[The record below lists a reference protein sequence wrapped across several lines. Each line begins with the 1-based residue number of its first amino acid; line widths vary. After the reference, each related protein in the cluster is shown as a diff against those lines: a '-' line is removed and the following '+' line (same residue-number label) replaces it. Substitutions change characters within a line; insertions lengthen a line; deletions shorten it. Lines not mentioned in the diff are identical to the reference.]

1 MYIERM
7 VRMRLHSESGR
18 RITRS
23 SRRIVMLVVVLST
36 TLFANGNTLLNPRYT
51 ADVCRK
57 RGCQVRDTDALFMQH
72 RKVFRR
78 NTKSSRGPRGSWSF
92 LRDNYP
98 AGRRDIR
105 TRRMSTV
112 RRANRNSRPAGQ
124 PVVVVVASS
133 SSFRV
138 LKSEPRPSHPEP
150 PFDRRGFDLQP
161 VDERS
166 ANACIIHNQF
176 PNPELEMNRRP
187 GQLPLP
193 LLHPPPFLHSP
204 CIPLI
209 FSATP
214 SFKRFLRRFLRENVV
229 CSPARFVGRLRAA
242 RDSEISRGASGY
254 VSWPYGLF
262 VVWFFRIFVDGLS
275 IVSSSV

>member
-1 MYIERM
+1 
-7 VRMRLHSESGR
+7 
-18 RITRS
+18 
-23 SRRIVMLVVVLST
+23 MLVVVLST

-193 LLHPPPFLHSP
+193 LLHLSPFPPPPSCILLVFL
-204 CIPLI
+204 
-209 FSATP
+209 
-214 SFKRFLRRFLRENVV
+214 
-229 CSPARFVGRLRAA
+229 
-242 RDSEISRGASGY
+242 
-254 VSWPYGLF
+254 
-262 VVWFFRIFVDGLS
+262 
-275 IVSSSV
+275 

>member
-1 MYIERM
+1 MYAARGAAKCAIQMHYSCSTEKYFG
-7 VRMRLHSESGR
+7 E
-18 RITRS
+18 TRS
-23 SRRIVMLVVVLST
+23 HREGREVPGHFFGITIPQDVGI
-36 TLFANGNTLLNPRYT
+36 FA
-51 ADVCRK
+51 
-57 RGCQVRDTDALFMQH
+57 RGEWVPFEEQTG
-72 RKVFRR
+72 
-78 NTKSSRGPRGSWSF
+78 T
-92 LRDNYP
+92 
-98 AGRRDIR
+98 
-105 TRRMSTV
+105 
-112 RRANRNSRPAGQ
+112 AGQ

-193 LLHPPPFLHSP
+193 LLHPSPLLHSP

-209 FSATP
+209 FSATS

-229 CSPARFVGRLRAA
+229 CSPARSTGRLRAA
-242 RDSEISRGASGY
+242 GDSEISCGVSGY
-254 VSWPYGLF
+254 VSWAYGLF
-262 VVWFFRIFVDGLS
+262 VVWFFRVFVENLS
-275 IVSSSV
+275 IVSSSL